1 MLGITDKRQTENSID
16 CDILRNKGE
25 RITIR
30 LPEKDLRLMD
40 SYLEEEQEFSSRS
53 ELLRVAAKELIDKK
67 IALQKGEANETY
79 VPVSDDQIY
88 AIDYLIRKGRFKSRE
103 AAIFEILRNYLE
115 SVDWDKI
122 EDGQK
127 KLQDIKYQVES
138 ARMMDKEL
146 ENKYLKH

>member
-1 MLGITDKRQTENSID
+1 MRL
-16 CDILRNKGE
+16 KGE

-30 LPEKDLRLMD
+30 LPEKDLRLID
-40 SYLEEEQEFSSRS
+40 SFLEEEQEYGSRS
-53 ELLRVAAKELIDKK
+53 ELLRVGAKELIDKK
-67 IALQKGEANETY
+67 ISLKKGESKETY

-115 SVDWDKI
+115 TVDWDKI
-122 EDGQK
+122 ESSQK

-146 ENKYLKH
+146 EDKYLKH